1 MGMVNYPLKEGTY
14 SLSSGYGPRWGTF
27 HAGLDFAAPLGTPI
41 YAVADGVIVQGAD
54 RAPGSVSG
62 FGNWIWQ
69 DSQREHGVDFIYGHM
84 RHHEIYVRAG
94 DRVTAGQLIA
104 RVGSEGGS
112 TGPHLHLEVW
122 GPPGRVGG
130 KHQDPAAW
138 LHAHTQQTPPQGG
151 TVTIFGVDVSEHQD
165 GMSLARAKAEGID
178 FAIIRLC
185 DGTYR
190 DRVFASHLAD
200 AESAGLLVATY
211 WYLRAPSE
219 GTSIAQQ
226 VDVID
231 QQMGGRRDLPVWI
244 DVESVAPDGRKL
256 LTKDDVWAAK
266 RELEGRGYR
275 VPGIYSGAWYWERMP
290 GGEPS
295 MDGLGALWVS
305 SYGRNRTSPYR
316 EAYVGDGGDQH
327 PGWSY
332 PLGDR
337 TPDILQYGSNGQVA
351 GFIVDVNAY
360 RGTRDQLAAIF
371 NGNTAQPN
379 GGTPMSELSGVS
391 AAALNDAKLAAIESV
406 DRLRAQDA
414 PITSIVNPDVKFSP
428 RDLAAVQDLNGWC
441 ALILAKA
448 IARKL
453 GLDPETI
460 ISTAIADDR
469 ARTGGKK

>member
-1 MGMVNYPLKEGTY
+1 MVTMP
-14 SLSSGYGPRWGTF
+14 
-27 HAGLDFAAPLGTPI
+27 
-41 YAVADGVIVQGAD
+41 VD
-54 RAPGSVSG
+54 RGFVVTSG
-62 FGNWIWQ
+62 FGP
-69 DSQREHGVDFIYGHM
+69 RGAEHHYGTDFGAPGGSGGKPVYAVKDGTVTRAGPASGFGQWVTVDHPASNGGGETVYGHVIP
-84 RHHEIYVRAG
+84 EVR
-94 DRVTAGQLIA
+94 VGQAVREGQRIA
-104 RVGSEGGS
+104 RINPDSNTNGGVA
-112 TGPHLHLEVW
+112 PHLHLEWHKYSWV
-122 GPPGRVGG
+122 PPGPNRLN
-130 KHQDPAAW
+130 PMTMLTNAAW
-138 LHAHTQQTPPQGG
+138 PGETTRKED
-151 TVTIFGVDVSEHQD
+151 TMTIFGVDVSEHQD
-165 GMSLARAKAEGID
+165 GMSLARAKAEGVD

-200 AESAGLLVATY
+200 AESAGLLTATY

-266 RELEGRGYR
+266 RELEARGYR

-305 SYGRNRTSPYR
+305 NYGRNRTAPYR
-316 EAYVGDGGDQH
+316 EAYDGDGGDQH

-337 TPDILQYGSNGQVA
+337 KPDILQYGSNGQVA

-360 RGTRDQLAAIF
+360 KGTREQLAEMFTGQKQEQPRSEGGFSVDAERKIDLILDQLV
-371 NGNTAQPN
+371 GW
-379 GGTPMSELSGVS
+379 EK
-391 AAALNDAKLAAIESV
+391 DAKGPKFTGWKPEAIRKSIAAKKAAGSGLTVVEQIQDVS
-406 DRLRAQDA
+406 DRL
-414 PITSIVNPDVKFSP
+414 S
-428 RDLAAVQDLNGWC
+428 AVE
-441 ALILAKA
+441 AK
-448 IARKL
+448 IK
-453 GLDPETI
+453 GD
-460 ISTAIADDR
+460 
-469 ARTGGKK
+469 K

>member
-14 SLSSGYGPRWGTF
+14 TLSSGYGPRWGAF

-41 YAVADGVIVQGAD
+41 YAAADGVIIEGRD
-54 RAPGSVSG
+54 RAAGSVSG

-69 DSQREHGVDFIYGHM
+69 DSQAQHGVDLIYGHM
-84 RHHEIYVRAG
+84 CHHEIYVRAG

-112 TGPHLHLEVW
+112 TGPHLHFEVW

-130 KHQDPAAW
+130 SHRDPAMWLSDAQQPKEATMKPALINADPIDADWSARFGFGNPRSTNGLIGICIHTTENPIGTPAENVANYQINTETGSYHVLVDNTTNDNINSIRENTDDWMTWSAGPKGNQIALHISFVAYSRCTREEWPAADRMLSEGADAVAYWVRRYGFPVAKINAADLLAGRRGIFGHADVSAAW
-138 LHAHTQQTPPQGG
+138 HEVDHTDPGPNFPWDVFLAKVRARLNPNKPQGG
-151 TVTIFGVDVSEHQD
+151 
-165 GMSLARAKAEGID
+165 
-178 FAIIRLC
+178 
-185 DGTYR
+185 
-190 DRVFASHLAD
+190 
-200 AESAGLLVATY
+200 
-211 WYLRAPSE
+211 
-219 GTSIAQQ
+219 
-226 VDVID
+226 
-231 QQMGGRRDLPVWI
+231 
-244 DVESVAPDGRKL
+244 
-256 LTKDDVWAAK
+256 
-266 RELEGRGYR
+266 
-275 VPGIYSGAWYWERMP
+275 
-290 GGEPS
+290 
-295 MDGLGALWVS
+295 
-305 SYGRNRTSPYR
+305 
-316 EAYVGDGGDQH
+316 
-327 PGWSY
+327 
-332 PLGDR
+332 
-337 TPDILQYGSNGQVA
+337 
-351 GFIVDVNAY
+351 
-360 RGTRDQLAAIF
+360 
-371 NGNTAQPN
+371 NT
-379 GGTPMSELSGVS
+379 TMTELSGVS